1 MKTTNHAILAL
12 GLLAGGLL
20 LGRAIPAGDT
30 GASAAR
36 DADTSAA
43 PGSARHGR
51 RNPTAGETRDGQRN
65 LDAILARIKVERS
78 PTTELQP
85 EVERLST
92 AALKAL
98 ALEQTASLTTATQDE
113 RKAHELL
120 RLMVLQALWKREG
133 AGALEWAAG
142 LPEKKERGVIS
153 HLLLDA
159 ALPDNP
165 AAALPWLEKYHKE
178 NGKSETNNEF
188 LSIAMKG
195 AVDRG
200 ADEVIRVFA
209 MFSGVNLRNPL
220 YNSRYPD
227 DFDFAKL
234 HAALG
239 SKTDLREAITQW
251 ALVDP
256 DAAWDAVKNQAQS
269 MDNRSNPATLLMKA
283 VAAKEGEAAGVKW
296 IMEKLST
303 LPAKERAEQLKA
315 LDQRGELS
323 AEGVAIITGS
333 LSPGERAAYVADMV
347 RVSGATARTYAVLDT
362 LPRNELLAALRQNL
376 RGSNQHV
383 GPAPGTEASASYAER
398 IVGEVQERFD
408 LTAEE
413 ADAIRKLQ
421 PD

>member
-1 MKTTNHAILAL
+1 MKPTIHAILAL

-20 LGRAIPAGDT
+20 LGRAIPAGSTAKSPTINAVDAASRHARQNPATVET
-30 GASAAR
+30 GS
-36 DADTSAA
+36 
-43 PGSARHGR
+43 
-51 RNPTAGETRDGQRN
+51 GQRN
-65 LDAILARIKVERS
+65 LDAILARQRVDRS
-78 PTTELQP
+78 PTAELQP

-98 ALEQTASLTTATQDE
+98 ALEQTASLASATQEE

-142 LPEKKERGVIS
+142 LPEKKERRVIS
-153 HLLLDA
+153 HLLLEK

-165 AAALPWLEKYHKE
+165 TAALPWMEKYHTE
-178 NGKSETNNEF
+178 YGKAETNNEF
-188 LSIAMKG
+188 ISIAMKG

-200 ADEVIRVFA
+200 ADEVIRTFG
-209 MFSGVNLRNPL
+209 MFSGVTLINPL
-220 YNSRYPD
+220 FGSRYPD

-234 HAALG
+234 HAALA
-239 SKTDLREAITQW
+239 SKTDLREAISQW

-256 DAAWDAVKNQAQS
+256 DAAWDAVKNQPKPT
-269 MDNRSNPATLLMKA
+269 DDRSNPATLLMKA
-283 VAAKEGEAAGVKW
+283 VAAKEGEASGVKW
-296 IMEKLST
+296 IINKLSV
-303 LPAKERAEQLKA
+303 LPSGERAEQMKR
-315 LDQRGELS
+315 LDARVELS

-333 LSPGERAAYVADMV
+333 LPQEERAAYVAELV
-347 RVSGATARTYAVLDT
+347 RVSGATPRTYAVLDA
-362 LPRNELLAALRQNL
+362 LPRNELLPALQQSL

-383 GPAPGTEASASYAER
+383 GPVTGTEASAAYADR
-398 IVGEVQERFD
+398 IVREVQERFS